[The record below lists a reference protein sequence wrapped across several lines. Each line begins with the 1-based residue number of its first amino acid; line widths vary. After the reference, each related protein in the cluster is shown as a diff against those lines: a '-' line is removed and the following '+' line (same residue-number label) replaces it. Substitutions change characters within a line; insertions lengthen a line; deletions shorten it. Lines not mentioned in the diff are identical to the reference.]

1 MKLLLAIVQ
10 DADALEL
17 QKALIKRGHGST
29 KLASTGGF
37 LRQGNTTFLIG
48 VEDDEVAG
56 VQDIIHSVCR
66 ERKKLLAPKPRFAEL
81 HGALLDEPTKV
92 TVGGAVVFVLDV
104 EAFTR
109 L

>member
-10 DADALEL
+10 AADVEELEKKL
-17 QKALIKRGHGST
+17 VAEGIGAT
-29 KLASTGGF
+29 ELASTGGF
-37 LRQGNTTFLIG
+37 LRKGNTTFLIG
-48 VEDDEVAG
+48 VEDEEVNR

-66 ERKKLLAPKPRFAEL
+66 ERKKLVAPQPWFAEL
-81 HGALLDEPTKV
+81 HGALLDEPTEV
-92 TVGGAVVFVLDV
+92 TVGGAVVFVLNV